1 MATYAAGTIVFYYHQ
16 TELCLGILTSPE
28 ASRWRVLDLEG
39 NSQLLAPERFVLS
52 SRDQRWSPDATAL
65 ATFAEEI
72 ELSLSILEKEV
83 QTRLSQLE
91 PAFSF
96 DQAAERMECMAD
108 SCRFALYRY
117 LRSRDDLFVFKKGLW
132 QVRSEAGIADYAALK
147 QQAEARADYLEK
159 VAERLKRIKEGGLES
174 FAARTEPSLQSQTE
188 FERQLAAELRG
199 LLISNAPK
207 DLARV
212 LRSTGASLESEIRA
226 LRLSLGDIFPDTDPL
241 AADSGIPIAFPA
253 GLEFLACNPEVGE
266 VENCEPYTIDAEDS
280 SDLDDAISWQET
292 ASGWR
297 LGIHISDVAA
307 RIPLASELWAEA
319 EARVSSLYLPSQTIP
334 LFPPALSSQQ
344 FSLLAEEIRP
354 VLSLFV
360 ELDRDGGMRE
370 HCFRKGWA
378 RVKENLSYET
388 VDRRLRNEERSP
400 LLEFC
405 RNLHAAR
412 VGEAEERKPRYSWIL
427 KVMGE
432 DISLQRM
439 DNLSPAR
446 FMVEEL
452 MILYN
457 RLLAEQAC
465 QNSLPLIYRNI
476 LQFGGDED
484 EDAENSGIQ
493 AYLDTEAR
501 FHPGIGARAYLHATS
516 PIRRFTDMVNQAQFS
531 ALLERRGQLFTRRQ
545 LDALIPLIGTRL
557 QHQRAVTRGSER
569 YWLLRWLEQKHL
581 GEPLDAVVLRRVK
594 QGFQVELSRWEK
606 RLVLRCE
613 EGLPLRTPV
622 KLVVAGVDLEELLA
636 FGDVIL

>member
-16 TELCLGILTSPE
+16 AELRLGILTSPE
-28 ASRWRVLDLEG
+28 APRWRVLDLEG
-39 NSQLLAPERFVLS
+39 NSQLLAPERFVLCS
-52 SRDQRWSPDATAL
+52 LDKYHPLEATTLVNFASQIEVSL
-65 ATFAEEI
+65 A
-72 ELSLSILEKEV
+72 ILESEV
-83 QTRLSQLE
+83 LTRLSQLE

-96 DQAAERMECMAD
+96 DQAAERIECFSD
-108 SCRFALYRY
+108 PCRFALYRY

-132 QVRSEAGIADYAALK
+132 KVRSEKEIAEYAR
-147 QQAEARADYLEK
+147 QRNQAEARAEYLEQ
-159 VAERLKRIKEGGLES
+159 VAERLTSIKEDGPEIS
-174 FAARTEPSLQSQTE
+174 SARLEPSSLPQTE

-199 LLISNAPK
+199 LLISGEPK

-212 LRSTGASLESEIRA
+212 LRTTGAGLESTIRS
-226 LRLSLGDIFPDTDPL
+226 LRLSLGDIFADTDP
-241 AADSGIPIAFPA
+241 AAVDSGIPIAFPA
-253 GLEFLACNPEVGE
+253 GLELLATRPEMGV
-266 VENCEPYTIDAEDS
+266 VEDCEPYTIDAEDS

-307 RIPLASELWAEA
+307 LIPMTSELWAEA
-319 EARVSSLYLPSQTIP
+319 EIRGSSLYLPSQTIP
-334 LFPPALSSQQ
+334 LLPAALSGQQ
-344 FSLLAEEIRP
+344 LSLLAQEIRP

-360 ELDRDGGMRE
+360 ELDQDGRMRE
-370 HCFRKGWA
+370 HCFRKSRL
-378 RVKENLSYET
+378 RVKENLSYDE
-388 VDRRLRNEERSP
+388 VDNRLRSEERSP

-412 VGEAEERKPRYSWIL
+412 VGEGEERKPRYSWIL
-427 KVMGE
+427 KVTGE
-432 DISLQRM
+432 DISMQRV

-476 LQFGGDED
+476 LQFGDDED
-484 EDAENSGIQ
+484 EDAGNSGIQ

-516 PIRRFTDMVNQAQFS
+516 PIRRFTDMVNQDQFS
-531 ALLERRGQLFTRRQ
+531 ALLEGRGQLFTRRQ
-545 LDALIPLIGTRL
+545 LDELIPGIGKRL
-557 QHQRAVTRGSER
+557 LQLRVVARRSER
-569 YWLLRWLEQKHL
+569 YWLLRWLERKHL
-581 GEPLDAVVLRRVK
+581 GEPLDAVLLRRLK
-594 QGFQVELSRWEK
+594 QGFLVELSRWDK

-613 EGLPLRTPV
+613 DALPLRVPV
-622 KLVVAGVDLEELLA
+622 KLVVASVDLEELLA